1 MRANKRCNKAKKKQ
15 SKFMICIRT
24 PIRILIKAIDF
35 YEKTLLDCAGKTS
48 CRSVVCSVP
57 QLLPHLPRNN
67 NNNNN
72 NHHAGLSNEIDNED
86 VRRLVRVVSKR
97 HTGREATMNID
108 LQQEEGEVA
117 KGGNDGVG
125 RSYSVGIGKIG
136 RIDEDKPCEFEEE
149 EEDDVLEGKKTDLL
163 KPRSKSYGVR
173 RRRNIVYY

>member
-24 PIRILIKAIDF
+24 PIRILNKAIDF

-67 NNNNN
+67 NNNN
-72 NHHAGLSNEIDNED
+72 HHVGLSNEIDNED
-86 VRRLVRVVSKR
+86 VRRLARVVSKR

-149 EEDDVLEGKKTDLL
+149 EEEDDVLEGKNTDLL